1 MSMSEPVTLQIVA
14 EVANVSVSTASRALR
29 GHAAISEESTA
40 RIRAIA
46 KSLNYRPL
54 RKRRPSSQAKPPSSS
69 LQGKRLAVV
78 TLGMDHSLISLPAV
92 ADAISGVEEAVSALG
107 SELQLL
113 NIPDLNQN
121 FPADR
126 KKQLDGVFLVGAMQ
140 GTHVADSPCVFIQ
153 NQNGLPS
160 IWLLGRPSGC
170 TGDAVGANDVLLGS
184 LAADYLANH
193 GHEYVAFVGP
203 KPDHVL
209 MMRRED
215 GFCAQ
220 GKRRGLRIKRF
231 VEAPADGW
239 SLPLKPPL
247 TTQSVQQLIDRL
259 LRATPQPTALFAAS
273 DSVAAMCYRALA
285 VRGVGVGRDISVIS
299 GNNDRALIQYLYP
312 HLTTFDIHARQ
323 IGRIAVEQM
332 QRRIAT
338 QGKFPEM
345 ELSIAPTLVEGESV
359 ATHTTDTTKSREKRR

>member
-1 MSMSEPVTLQIVA
+1 MSEPVTLQVVA

-40 RIRAIA
+40 RVRAVA

-54 RKRRPSSQAKPPSSS
+54 RKRRLTSPAKPSAL

-92 ADAISGVEEAVSALG
+92 ADTISGVEEAVSAMG
-107 SELQLL
+107 AHLQLL
-113 NIPDLNQN
+113 NIPELNQG
-121 FPADR
+121 FPAHR
-126 KKQLDGVFLVGAMQ
+126 ELQFDGVFLLGAMQ
-140 GTHVADSPCVFIQ
+140 GTHVANSSSVFVQ
-153 NQNGLPS
+153 EQSS
-160 IWLLGRPSGC
+160 IPRVWLLGRPSGC
-170 TGDAVGANDVLLGS
+170 TGDSVGTNDVLLGS
-184 LAADYLANH
+184 LAANYLADH

-215 GFCAQ
+215 GFCTQ
-220 GKRRGLRIKRF
+220 GKRRGLRIRRF

-259 LRATPQPTALFAAS
+259 LRTTPRPTALFAAS

-285 VRGVGVGRDISVIS
+285 VRDMRVGQDISVIS
-299 GNNDRALIQYLYP
+299 GNNDRALIECLYP

-323 IGRIAVEQM
+323 LGRIAVEQL

-338 QGKFPEM
+338 QGLFPEM

-359 ATHTTDTTKSREKRR
+359 ATHAMFTTKVQEKRRR